1 MNILLSGGTGFAGK
15 SITKLLTEKGHDVFI
30 LTRNPDKKNQP
41 HVTYIKWL
49 SDGAAPEKELPKIDA
64 IINLAGESIN
74 NGRWNDEQ
82 KKKIYD
88 SRMETTDEILRLIRA
103 FEETP
108 SVLVNASAIGIYP
121 PSETKIYTEASNER
135 GDDFLAET
143 VVDWEHK
150 AKLAEDEGV
159 RVVCARFGIILGK
172 DDGALPNIVLPYKM
186 MAGGTVGSGRQW
198 LSWVHHEDVA
208 RAVWHAIEDE
218 TLEGPVNVTAPNPM
232 KMKDFGKTVG
242 TVLNRPHWMP
252 VPGFALKVALG
263 DKSSLVLEG
272 NKVLPKVLEEH
283 GFTFKYPL
291 LHDALKEIYN
301 K

>member
-1 MNILLSGGTGFAGK
+1 MNILLSGGTGFAGR
-15 SITKLLTEKGHDVFI
+15 SITKLLTEKGHEVFI
-30 LTRNPDKKNQP
+30 LTRSTNKENKP
-41 HVTYIKWL
+41 HVTYVKWL
-49 SDGAAPEKELPKIDA
+49 TEEASPEKELPKIDA
-64 IINLAGESIN
+64 VINLAGESIN

-88 SRMETTDEILRLIRA
+88 SRMEATDEILRLIRS

-121 PSETKIYTEASNER
+121 PSETKIYTENSKDR
-135 GDDFLAET
+135 GTDFLAET
-143 VVDWEHK
+143 VVDWERK

-172 DDGALPNIVLPYKM
+172 DEGALPNIVLPYKL
-186 MAGGTVGSGRQW
+186 MAGGTVGSGKQW

-208 RAVWHAIEDE
+208 RAVWHAIENE
-218 TLEGPVNVTAPNPM
+218 SLEGPINVTAPNPM

-272 NKVLPKVLEEH
+272 NKVLPKELEEH